1 MEYWNFHAT
10 KKYYFKIKFSNI
22 FSQIIGFR
30 RNRALLP
37 MSSSLFVCAFSS
49 THRAAQWWE
58 LLPRRRTR
66 PWPRLR
72 YPPRPFPPSHPP
84 THSTHLLSRRHC
96 QARRLLSP
104 ETPEI
109 DRPSMERP
117 TSIRQVLGR
126 NLKTKK
132 INNEILNIFFLN
144 M

>member
-1 MEYWNFHAT
+1 
-10 KKYYFKIKFSNI
+10 
-22 FSQIIGFR
+22 
-30 RNRALLP
+30 

-49 THRAAQWWE
+49 TRRAAQWRQ
-58 LLPRRRTR
+58 LLPRRRRTR

-126 NLKTKK
+126 NLKTSKQTK
-132 INNEILNIFFLN
+132 INNEVLNIYLFVLN